1 MKLALSNAST
11 AFNYKYLLS
20 RLFPYIRPFLFRIFI
35 AFMVAIPLGL
45 LDGATAF
52 ALKPYIDVVVNG
64 NPMVVKGF
72 ELTRDLLANL
82 IPFLIVAVA
91 ALQGVLRYLYAYL
104 SDWISTKIS
113 NSVKL
118 DLFKKLIKM
127 DSKFFDENSSG
138 LVITRFLSDPDIASR
153 TVVESLKQIITC
165 ATEAIGLIAVLLW
178 ASWELAFVGVVVLTL
193 AFLPMALLRKK
204 IKEVSNKAMVLG
216 GGITTNFNETYHG
229 NKIMTGYSLQ
239 EKLYNKFAAQIR
251 KSFDLAMSLTKRVGW
266 ASPIMYIIASF
277 GIAIVMFYGNTL
289 IVDGKLTTGS
299 FASFVTS
306 LLLLYKP
313 VKSLGNTLTGL
324 QGVFVAA
331 SRVFELFDLV
341 PEITTK
347 ENAVELKEINDKIE
361 FKNVCFEYNEGNPV
375 LNNINFEVSKYET
388 IAFVGNSGGGKSTIV
403 NLIPRFYDVKSG
415 QVTIDGI
422 DIRDFTLDSLRL
434 NIAEVFQD
442 NFLFSGTI
450 KDNILMGKFD
460 ATEDEIKNAVK
471 LAHLDEFVEHLE
483 NGLDTEI
490 GERGTSLSGGQR
502 QRVAIARAILKN
514 APIIILDEAT
524 SALDNKS
531 EAIVQH
537 ALENLM
543 QNKTVFVI
551 AHRLSTIKNADR
563 IMVINDGCLVE
574 QGTHEDLM
582 QIENGQYKAL
592 YEMQYR
598 NKEELQGA

>member
-1 MKLALSNAST
+1 MKLALTSANT
-11 AFNYKYLLS
+11 AFNYKYLLI
-20 RLFPYIRPFLFRIFI
+20 RLFPYIRPLLFRIII
-35 AFMVAIPLGL
+35 AFSLAIPLGL

-82 IPFLIVAVA
+82 IPFLIVAFA
-91 ALQGVLRYLYAYL
+91 ALQGVLRYLNAYL

-289 IVDGKLTTGS
+289 IADGKLTTGS

-361 FKNVCFEYNEGNPV
+361 FKNVCFEYNDGNPV